1 VNQPPPVSRLS
12 PGDGGY
18 GVPMDDQGDA
28 EVLDRLLKARFSCRG
43 FTADE
48 VPDDDIRAILASAAR
63 TPSWCNVQP
72 WHVDVVSGE
81 ALTRLRHDLMADAS
95 LGSDYPFPPGY
106 EGVHA
111 ERRREVGWQ
120 LYQAVGVA
128 KGDHEGSAREMLR
141 NFEFFDAPHVA
152 VISAPAPLGVYAA
165 IDCGL
170 FVQSFLLAA
179 QARGVATVAQ
189 AALAQKSEFLRDWL
203 ELPQDRL
210 IVCGISFGHADPEHP
225 ANSFRAGRAPL
236 HEVTRFHR

>member
-1 VNQPPPVSRLS
+1 MVDES
-12 PGDGGY
+12 
-18 GVPMDDQGDA
+18 DA
-28 EVLDRLLKARFSCRG
+28 EVLERLLASRFSCRG
-43 FTADE
+43 FTDE
-48 VPDDDIRAILASAAR
+48 PVAEAEIEAIVASASR

-72 WHVDVVSGE
+72 WHVDIVSGE
-81 ALTRLRHDLMADAS
+81 ALVRLRHDLMADAS

-128 KGDHEGSAREMLR
+128 KGDREGSAREMLR
-141 NFEFFDAPHVA
+141 NFEFFGAPHVA
-152 VISAPAPLGVYAA
+152 VVSAPAPLGVYAA

-189 AALAQKSEFLRDWL
+189 AALAQKSQFLREWL
-203 ELPQDRL
+203 GLPEDRL
-210 IVCGISFGHADPEHP
+210 IVCGISFGHADPDHP

>member
-1 VNQPPPVSRLS
+1 MV
-12 PGDGGY
+12 DEA
-18 GVPMDDQGDA
+18 DA
-28 EVLDRLLKARFSCRG
+28 EVLDRLLASRFSCRG
-43 FTADE
+43 FTAE
-48 VPDDDIRAILASAAR
+48 PVPESEIEAILASAAR

-72 WHVDVVSGE
+72 WHVDIVSGD
-81 ALTRLRHDLMADAS
+81 ALVRLRRELIADAS

-111 ERRREVGWQ
+111 QRRREVGWQ

-128 KGDHEGSAREMLR
+128 KGDREGSAREMLR
-141 NFEFFDAPHVA
+141 NFEFFGAPHVA

-189 AALAQKSEFLRDWL
+189 AALAQKSQFLREWL
-203 ELPQDRL
+203 GLPQDRL
-210 IVCGISFGHADPEHP
+210 IVCGISFGHADPDHP
-225 ANSFRAGRAPL
+225 ANSFRTGRAPL
-236 HEVTRFHR
+236 HEVVRFHR

>member
-1 VNQPPPVSRLS
+1 MVDES
-12 PGDGGY
+12 
-18 GVPMDDQGDA
+18 DA
-28 EVLDRLLKARFSCRG
+28 EVLERLLASRFSCRG
-43 FTADE
+43 FTDEPVADSE
-48 VPDDDIRAILASAAR
+48 IEAIVASASR

-72 WHVDVVSGE
+72 WHVDIVSGE
-81 ALTRLRHDLMADAS
+81 ALARLRHDLMADAS

-128 KGDHEGSAREMLR
+128 KGDREGSAREMLR
-141 NFEFFDAPHVA
+141 NFEFFGAPHVA

-189 AALAQKSEFLRDWL
+189 AALAQKSQFLREWL

-210 IVCGISFGHADPEHP
+210 IVCGISFGHADPDHP